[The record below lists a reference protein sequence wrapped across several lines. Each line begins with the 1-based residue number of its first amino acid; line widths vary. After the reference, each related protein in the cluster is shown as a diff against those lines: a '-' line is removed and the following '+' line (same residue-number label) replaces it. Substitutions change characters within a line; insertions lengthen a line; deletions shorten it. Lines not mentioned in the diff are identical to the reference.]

1 MPADITARAHRL
13 AILALPLLALFAA
26 APHAASGPP
35 DGVSGR
41 MVLDEVA
48 DGLRKCR
55 AEQEPGKRFR
65 WLERLAPTAD
75 PRVYVALLDFDYS
88 DVPQPERRERAREI
102 VLVICG
108 QSQWWGVDEDELR
121 RRAKELPR

>member
-1 MPADITARAHRL
+1 M
-13 AILALPLLALFAA
+13 
-26 APHAASGPP
+26 PP
-35 DGVSGR
+35 DGAARTPLCAALALAPLALLAPVPPATAGPPEGPSGR